1 MQIILFGGKID
12 RKFASDYNSFF
23 ILCCTYVCLFQLLHE
38 KEFNPLAMQLVE
50 TFTNVLRND
59 GESVSRPVYVDEEDF
74 DLTRAFAD
82 HLLYDKGR

>member
-1 MQIILFGGKID
+1 M
-12 RKFASDYNSFF
+12 
-23 ILCCTYVCLFQLLHE
+23 QLL
-38 KEFNPLAMQLVE
+38 E

-82 HLLYDKGR
+82 HVLSDKGR